1 MSMTET
7 SRLVTCVHFYSPLPC
22 TPRFTYL
29 LNTSGLPGLPADV
42 VHYNS
47 SMADGTPDSSRDPR
61 WPKLLS
67 LSTHEFR
74 SPLSVIAGY
83 IRMLLKEQAGP
94 LGAQQRRLLEEA
106 EKSCGRLSTLLSE
119 LSELSQLESGTAP
132 FNRSTANLRS
142 ILAGAV
148 AGLPDL
154 QDRPVAIHVHV
165 DDTLS
170 VHGDAVRLR
179 TAFSSILHALC
190 RELVTCDAMAV
201 HVEAREGNVGR
212 ALRISIGE
220 ANRIDALG
228 RLEPADLATFDEW
241 RGGNGLRLPNARRI
255 IEAHGGRIWSPT
267 EAGKASAIVELPPAP
282 V

>member
-1 MSMTET
+1 
-7 SRLVTCVHFYSPLPC
+7 
-22 TPRFTYL
+22 
-29 LNTSGLPGLPADV
+29 
-42 VHYNS
+42 
-47 SMADGTPDSSRDPR
+47 MADGAPDSSRDPK

-67 LSTHEFR
+67 LSAHEFR

-106 EKSCGRLSTLLSE
+106 EKSCGRLSSLLSE

-142 ILAGAV
+142 ILADAV

-154 QDRPVAIHVHV
+154 QDRPVAIHLHV
-165 DDTLS
+165 DDSLS

-190 RELVTCDAMAV
+190 RELVTCDALAV
-201 HVEAREGNVGR
+201 HVDAREGSGGNVGR

-228 RLEPADLATFDEW
+228 RLEPTDLATFDEW

-267 EAGKASAIVELPPAP
+267 EASKASAIVELPLAP